1 MTSFSIN
8 TPSMQLL
15 EREGPITTA
24 FCQLPLREVCTISN
38 QFRWWRSQ
46 NEHDPQWS
54 GNRVVSTK

>member
-1 MTSFSIN
+1 
-8 TPSMQLL
+8 MQLL